1 MQRLGCP
8 WAGKL
13 RTQFSGPAFGNYTA
27 ARTQPMNGKL
37 GPPSA
42 TRRAGQSADVE
53 AHLMTGSNPKLP
65 LWLLADHGRH
75 GSS

>member
-1 MQRLGCP
+1 MQRLRCP
-8 WAGKL
+8 WAGMFC
-13 RTQFSGPAFGNYTA
+13 TQCSGPAFGNYTA
-27 ARTQPMNGKL
+27 VRTQLMNGKL

-53 AHLMTGSNPKLP
+53 AHLMTGLNPELP